1 MDGEIGFASTSDSL
15 PLSSATVPQPLDG
28 LQNAA
33 PPPFLTKTYDMVDDP
48 ATDAIVSWSTGSN
61 SFVVWNPPGFS
72 QELLPKYFKHNNFSS
87 FVRQLNTYGFR
98 KVDPDRWEFANEC
111 FLRGRR
117 ELLRGIHRRKPA
129 SQAQQLQPQQQGE
142 QGVLGPTLEIG
153 KVGLEGEIETLKR
166 DKNVLMLELVRLRQ
180 QQQSTEQDLQ
190 VMGQRLQVTEQRQ
203 QQMMTFLAKAM
214 QNPAF
219 LAQLMQQTESNKR
232 LAVTVRKKRRL
243 PKHGESEEDSLNADS
258 PPDGQMVTFQPNG
271 TGEPNGTR
279 SMLMQFW
286 NILEAS
292 SPNHDSIPLDTM
304 FRDISSGTS
313 VPEVNT
319 LNRHSGVTLTEMQL
333 SGLPDTL
340 PGNVVVT
347 DVPDKSV
354 LQEVSSNVG
363 SPALSLGANDIFWEQ
378 FLTETPDSPVASTDP
393 DMDAEGP
400 SETGALLMDILGVLG
415 WMTK

>member
-1 MDGEIGFASTSDSL
+1 M
-15 PLSSATVPQPLDG
+15 
-28 LQNAA
+28 
-33 PPPFLTKTYDMVDDP
+33 
-48 ATDAIVSWSTGSN
+48 
-61 SFVVWNPPGFS
+61 
-72 QELLPKYFKHNNFSS
+72 
-87 FVRQLNTYGFR
+87 
-98 KVDPDRWEFANEC
+98 
-111 FLRGRR
+111 
-117 ELLRGIHRRKPA
+117 
-129 SQAQQLQPQQQGE
+129 
-142 QGVLGPTLEIG
+142 
-153 KVGLEGEIETLKR
+153 
-166 DKNVLMLELVRLRQ
+166 
-180 QQQSTEQDLQ
+180 Q

-258 PPDGQMVTFQPNG
+258 PPDGQMVAFQPNG

-286 NILEAS
+286 NILESS
-292 SPNHDSIPLDTM
+292 SPNHDSIPLETM

-354 LQEVSSNVG
+354 LRI
-363 SPALSLGANDIFWEQ
+363 SP
-378 FLTETPDSPVASTDP
+378 SPTMHIP
-393 DMDAEGP
+393 RLEG
-400 SETGALLMDILGVLG
+400 EICLQLLCQLPFVDKLYFIRLQTFME
-415 WMTK
+415 